1 MSQFTTEEIN
11 LIRLY
16 APFDPC
22 SRKGTIRELYY
33 MMDYLMFDEEELETL
48 AKETIAKLE
57 NMTDDEFETAAAEWG
72 LF

>member
-1 MSQFTTEEIN
+1 
-11 LIRLY
+11 
-16 APFDPC
+16 
-22 SRKGTIRELYY
+22 

-57 NMTDDEFETAAAEWG
+57 NMSDDEFETAAAEWG